1 MGYIMFI
8 LAFIIGYPL
17 FMVVAYALAKVFFVR
32 IDDQE
37 SDERLAEKIREARV
51 IKENRLRLRLKKQG
65 LIHA

>member
-17 FMVVAYALAKVFFVR
+17 FMIAAYVLAKLLFVR
-32 IDDQE
+32 IDD
-37 SDERLAEKIREARV
+37 DAEVEKLREQTRAIRETR
-51 IKENRLRLRLKKQG
+51 IRFRMKKQK